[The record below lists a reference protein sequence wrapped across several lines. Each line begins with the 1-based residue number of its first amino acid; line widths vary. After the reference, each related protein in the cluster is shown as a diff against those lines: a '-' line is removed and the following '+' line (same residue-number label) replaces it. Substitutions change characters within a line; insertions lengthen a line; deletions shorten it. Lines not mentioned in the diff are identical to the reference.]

1 MNGGI
6 LMRTRVISGLA
17 MVPLLLVVYFG
28 GYWLIAATCI
38 VSVIGIKEFFNGF
51 RQMGIEPS
59 LKLGYAAIALLYGL
73 HCYMY
78 YMGDF
83 NNIFVLAWLVLV
95 IMAGSLYMFDLEKR
109 KPEDAMATMTGIIY
123 VVFFAFHVVLVDEID
138 NFSIMKWLILL
149 TAFGSDIFAYFSG
162 MLFGRHKLCP
172 ELSPKKTIEG
182 AVGGVLGSVLLS
194 ALFGF
199 IFARQ
204 YLIHFVIIGLLASP
218 VSMLGDLTASAY
230 KRKMG
235 IKDYGDLIPGHGGI
249 MDRFDSVL
257 FTAPFVYYY
266 VMIVMRYFMGL

>member
-28 GYWLIAATCI
+28 GYWLIAATLI
-38 VSVIGIKEFFNGF
+38 VSVIGIKEFYNGF

-199 IFARQ
+199 
-204 YLIHFVIIGLLASP
+204 LASP